1 MHLSKV
7 SIVSNV
13 ELFSS
18 MCSSEFKVCSCGVRI
33 VFENLFIMF
42 NLVHELLS
50 VRDERESG
58 EVRER
63 ADRAP

>member
-1 MHLSKV
+1 MDLLKV

-18 MCSSEFKVCSCGVRI
+18 VCSSEFKVCSCGVRI
-33 VFENLFIMF
+33 VFENMFIMF

-50 VRDERESG
+50 VYT
-58 EVRER
+58 
-63 ADRAP
+63 